1 MWGSIFAAR
10 RRRIASLAVLA
21 AGTSL
26 PCLAQWAESRAA
38 PPLPPG
44 LASVWRVDGRKLDEH
59 AAAWSLAAFST
70 DGTLVGVSNDGG
82 TRIYRASDGR
92 LAHMFPAPLATGQFA
107 YSIAISST
115 GLLALGRV
123 GGLEV
128 HALDSHSEPVK
139 YHCLGLCG
147 PVTALAFSPNG
158 AWLAYQA
165 SHGARD
171 PWPGFVNVVDLK
183 SRARVAE
190 LEASTTRTGVAFAA
204 DGRTLV
210 AANVTRIDDS
220 GTFGLRA
227 WSGSAD
233 WRRTRDLKGASV
245 PSGSIGPFAFTER
258 LAAYS
263 RAGQLE
269 VRELATGALVW
280 ATPFVAPPLDAA
292 DEAAP
297 MALEL
302 VAFAPRGDL
311 VLTYESPASAAPGT
325 LVVRRLG
332 DGGTVAMYDVA
343 DVSALAVSPTGDR
356 FVYTT
361 GSGRTYTTLARVP
374 R

>member
-1 MWGSIFAAR
+1 
-10 RRRIASLAVLA
+10 
-21 AGTSL
+21 
-26 PCLAQWAESRAA
+26 
-38 PPLPPG
+38 
-44 LASVWRVDGRKLDEH
+44 
-59 AAAWSLAAFST
+59 
-70 DGTLVGVSNDGG
+70 
-82 TRIYRASDGR
+82 
-92 LAHMFPAPLATGQFA
+92 MFPAPLATGQFA

-128 HALDSHSEPVK
+128 HALDSRAEPVR

-190 LEASTTRTGVAFAA
+190 LEASTMRTGVSFAA

-210 AANVTRIDDS
+210 AANVTRIDDK
-220 GTFGLRA
+220 GTFGLRT
-227 WSGSAD
+227 WSGGAAD
-233 WRRTRDLKGASV
+233 WRRTRDLTGAAV
-245 PSGSIGPFAFTER
+245 PRGSIGPFAFTER
-258 LAAYS
+258 AAAYS

-269 VRELATGALVW
+269 VRDLATGALVW
-280 ATPFVAPPLDAA
+280 AAPLAPPALDATE
-292 DEAAP
+292 DPGP
-297 MALEL
+297 MTLEL

-311 VLTYESPASAAPGT
+311 VLSYESPLTGSAPGT
-325 LVVRRLG
+325 LVFRRMS
-332 DGGTVAMYDVA
+332 DGGTVAMYDVT
-343 DVSALAVSPTGDR
+343 DVSALAWSPTGDR

-361 GSGRTYTTLARVP
+361 GSGRTYTALAGVP

>member
-10 RRRIASLAVLA
+10 RRRTASLAVLA
-21 AGTSL
+21 AATSL

-38 PPLPPG
+38 QPLPPG
-44 LASVWRVDGRKLDEH
+44 LASVWRVDGRKLDAH

-128 HALDSHSEPVK
+128 HALDSRAEPVR

-269 VRELATGALVW
+269 VRELATGSLVW
-280 ATPFVAPPLDAA
+280 AAPFVAPALDAA

-297 MALEL
+297 MTLEL

-311 VLTYESPASAAPGT
+311 VLSYESPASAAPGT
-325 LVVRRLG
+325 LVLRRMG
-332 DGGTVAMYDVA
+332 DGGTVALYDVA